1 MSWDVDTKIESA
13 YLHILIRHF
22 DDYSLSSRYVFDQVF
37 GMGAEQEEV
46 FTKTAK
52 PLLPGVLDGYN
63 ATVFAYGVGF
73 RCILIT
79 KAHLGCSGYRL
90 W

>member
-1 MSWDVDTKIESA
+1 
-13 YLHILIRHF
+13 
-22 DDYSLSSRYVFDQVF
+22 
-37 GMGAEQEEV
+37 MGAEQEEV

-73 RCILIT
+73 RSVLAT